1 MRCRTTATGTTS
13 DSCLVWRA
21 HLAAAGGVASQERG
35 VRGSA
40 PATSALATDHVFS
53 KRSCVTCCQLCLAA
67 DRLLRWV
74 VVVMLG
80 EALGIWHRRA
90 VHGGDRCV
98 DHRRRN
104 ASALVATDVCSQY
117 RGGRAAVQFSWG
129 WCGRAPARTASA
141 ARNGRARNWLARATG
156 RVVGGGR
163 RRPLLPRHP
172 VG

>member
-1 MRCRTTATGTTS
+1 
-13 DSCLVWRA
+13 
-21 HLAAAGGVASQERG
+21 VASQERG

-90 VHGGDRCV
+90 VHGGT
-98 DHRRRN
+98 
-104 ASALVATDVCSQY
+104 AALIIGV
-117 RGGRAAVQFSWG
+117 GML
-129 WCGRAPARTASA
+129 PLLLPPMSA
-141 ARNGRARNWLARATG
+141 ANIAADGRQFTLVGAGAEERPPGQRLRHEMDEQGTG
-156 RVVGGGR
+156 WPG
-163 RRPLLPRHP
+163 PRD
-172 VG
+172 GW